1 LGLLTAFVFAPKQ
14 NYASDVVN
22 PVREFKAMVD
32 KFHEADLEIWL
43 DVVFNHT
50 AEFGDNGYADHFK
63 LLAPD
68 QWYLREKDGSY
79 KNYSRCGN
87 TLNCA
92 HPTTR
97 RMILDCLNLLVTRYG
112 CVRFLV

>member
-1 LGLLTAFVFAPKQ
+1 MFFAPKQ
-14 NYASDVVN
+14 NYASDVEN

-50 AEFGDNGYADHFK
+50 AEFGENGYADHFK
-63 LLAPD
+63 LLASD
-68 QWYLREKDGSY
+68 QWYLWEKDGSY
-79 KNYSRCGN
+79 KNYSGCGN

-97 RMILDCLNLLVTRYG
+97 RMIRDCLIYW
-112 CVRFLV
+112 

>member
-1 LGLLTAFVFAPKQ
+1 
-14 NYASDVVN
+14 
-22 PVREFKAMVD
+22 MVD

-50 AEFGDNGYADHFK
+50 AEFGDNGYVDHFK

-68 QWYLREKDGSY
+68 QWYLREKDESY
-79 KNYSRCGN
+79 KNYSGCGN

-92 HPTTR
+92 HSTTR
-97 RMILDCLNLLVTRYG
+97 RMIRDCLIYWSHVMGVDGFRFALASILNRDSAGNIMDFPQLLWELRH
-112 CVRFLV
+112 

>member
-1 LGLLTAFVFAPKQ
+1 
-14 NYASDVVN
+14 
-22 PVREFKAMVD
+22 MVD

-68 QWYLREKDGSY
+68 QWYLREKDESY
-79 KNYSRCGN
+79 KNYSGCGN
-87 TLNCA
+87 TLNCVLQLA
-92 HPTTR
+92 
-97 RMILDCLNLLVTRYG
+97 LVYIDLIRSYII
-112 CVRFLV
+112 